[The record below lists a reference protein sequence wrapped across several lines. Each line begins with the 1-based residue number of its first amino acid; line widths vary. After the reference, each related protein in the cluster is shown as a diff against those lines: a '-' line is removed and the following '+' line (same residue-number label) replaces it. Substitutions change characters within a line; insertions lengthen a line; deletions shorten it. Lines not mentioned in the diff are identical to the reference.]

1 MANQPRP
8 KAKRSRALGIALTPK
23 CVRYLENRPY
33 PPGVHGRARKS
44 TSDYKVRLL
53 EKQRLRA
60 QYDISEKTMRRT
72 YEAANKATAMTGERM
87 VQLLEKRLDAT
98 VLRSGFARTIYQ
110 ARQTVTHRHVLV
122 NGSRVDRPGYV
133 LRPGDVVSIAPRSRP
148 KEPFLVAAAGAHSTT
163 PPAYLD
169 VRIADLTA
177 TLLREPS
184 RAEVPVI
191 CDEQLVVEFYAR

>member
-1 MANQPRP
+1 VANSSRP

-60 QYDISEKTMRRT
+60 QYDISEKALRRAFA
-72 YEAANKATAMTGERM
+72 EAARSTSRTGEAL
-87 VQLLEKRLDAT
+87 VVALESRLDAT
-98 VLRSGFARTIYQ
+98 VLRAGFARTIYQ
-110 ARQTVTHRHVLV
+110 ARQTVVHRHVVV
-122 NGSRVDRPGYV
+122 NGRRVDRPGYR
-133 LRPGDVVSIAPRSRP
+133 LRPGDTVEIAERSRA
-148 KEPFLVAAAGAHSTT
+148 KAPFVLAAAGAHTQT

-169 VRIADLTA
+169 VRLSA
-177 TLLREPS
+177 LRAVVLRPAQRS
-184 RAEVPVI
+184 EVPVI
-191 CDEQLVVEFYAR
+191 CQEQLVVEFYAR

>member
-1 MANQPRP
+1 MANQSRP

-23 CVRYLENRPY
+23 CVKYLENRPY

-44 TSDYKVRLL
+44 TSDYKVRLM

-72 YEAANKATAMTGERM
+72 FEAANRSTAMTGEKI

-122 NGSRVDRPGYV
+122 NGSRVDRPGYI
-133 LRPGDVVSIAPRSRP
+133 LRPGDIVSIAPKS
-148 KEPFLVAAAGAHSTT
+148 KQKDLFLVAAAGAHSTN
-163 PPAYLD
+163 PPAYLE
-169 VRIADLTA
+169 VQIADLTA
-177 TLLREPS
+177 TLLREPARS
-184 RAEVPVI
+184 EVPVI

>member
-1 MANQPRP
+1 MTNQPRP
-8 KAKRSRALGIALTPK
+8 KARRSRALGIALTPK

-72 YEAANKATAMTGERM
+72 YEAANRATAMTGERM

-122 NGSRVDRPGYV
+122 NGGRVDRPGYV
-133 LRPGDVVSIAPRSRP
+133 LRPGDVVSIAPRSRQ
-148 KEPFLVAAAGAHSTT
+148 KEPFLVAAAGAHSTN
-163 PPAYLD
+163 PPAYLE
-169 VRIADLTA
+169 VRVADLTA